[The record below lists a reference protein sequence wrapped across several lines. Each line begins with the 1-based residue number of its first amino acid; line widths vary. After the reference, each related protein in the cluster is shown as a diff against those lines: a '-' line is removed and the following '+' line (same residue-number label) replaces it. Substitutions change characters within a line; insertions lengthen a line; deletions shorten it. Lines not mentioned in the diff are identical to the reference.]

1 MMNTSI
7 PGQQLNNDIAM
18 CGHCSCVQTPV
29 SHERRWNICPI
40 IDATTAKRGE
50 VSESDALDL
59 SPCEDTGTNNFLT
72 VHKLGV

>member
-7 PGQQLNNDIAM
+7 PGQQFDNDIAM
-18 CGHCSCVQTPV
+18 CGHCSCVQTED
-29 SHERRWNICPI
+29 SHKGRWNICPI
-40 IDATTAKRGE
+40 FDTTTAKPGE

-59 SPCEDTGTNNFLT
+59 SPCEDTGTTNFLT